1 MSENTIISNIT
12 IRKSISIVFTL
23 LGFQLLFSLLML
35 FKFVINQNILF
46 LLTTVFSSAA
56 LLWYLFR
63 HELLYFRELFYVG
76 IKPNFKIIL
85 LLGLA
90 SASLLIGFIDP
101 LVSSIPM
108 PDFVRKFMMEMF
120 CKTDIFSFITI
131 VIAAPLLEELIF
143 RGVILNGFLHNY
155 SPKKAIVVSA
165 VLFGFVH
172 LNPWQFVGAT
182 LLGLFMGWIYYKTH
196 CIWLTIFIHFMNN
209 LIGFLVNTNSKA
221 IDHPTIEVLEL
232 GPYTG
237 VIVLT
242 AMLLC
247 AGSIYLL
254 NKEFSKHKNKFQEMQ
269 PECAE
274 IDT

>member
-12 IRKSISIVFTL
+12 IRRSIGIVFTL
-23 LGFQLLFSLLML
+23 FGFQLLFSLLML

-46 LLTTVFSSAA
+46 LLTTVLSSAA
-56 LLWYLFR
+56 LLWYLFKR
-63 HELLYFRELFYVG
+63 ELLYLRELFYVG

-85 LLGLA
+85 LLGIA
-90 SASLLIGFIDP
+90 SASLLIGCIDP
-101 LVSSIPM
+101 LVNRIPM
-108 PDFVRKFMMEMF
+108 PDFVRKLMMEMF
-120 CKTDIFSFITI
+120 CKTDIFSFVTI
-131 VIAAPLLEELIF
+131 VLAAPLLEELIF
-143 RGVILNGFLHNY
+143 RGIILNGFLHNY

-196 CIWLTIFIHFMNN
+196 CIWLTIFIHFVNN
-209 LIGFLVNTNSKA
+209 LIGFFVNTNSKA
-221 IDHPTIEVLEL
+221 IDHSIIEVLGLES
-232 GPYTG
+232 YAG

-242 AMLLC
+242 AMLVC

-254 NKEFSKHKNKFQEMQ
+254 NKEFSKHKYKIQEMQ
-269 PECAE
+269 PEYTE
-274 IDT
+274 IDV